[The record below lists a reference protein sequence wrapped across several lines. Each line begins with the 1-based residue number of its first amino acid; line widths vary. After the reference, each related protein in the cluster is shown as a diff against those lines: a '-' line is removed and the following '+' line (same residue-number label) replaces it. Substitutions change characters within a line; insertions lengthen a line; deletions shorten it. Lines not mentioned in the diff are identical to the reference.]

1 MPPDDRA
8 ALLRVMDL
16 SMWTMFTDAM
26 RLAPGSELYETAA
39 FTLHANPDGTAFHNM
54 VLPRGPQDA
63 EALLAA
69 VRDFHGRRRLPF
81 SVWTRAH
88 ADEALEA
95 ALRGCGLVELF
106 RMPAMALLADPGT
119 RCEPAG
125 LEIRRVTDDAG
136 RRDYLEVTA
145 EAYSVY
151 GTPRSIFDR
160 VFTSLES
167 LVAPH
172 VAGFVSYRGRE
183 PVSAALVHLSHGV
196 AGINWVGTVSGARGR
211 GFGEA
216 VTWAAV
222 REGFRRGAALVN
234 LQASP
239 MGRPIYERMGF
250 ITPSDY
256 RVLVPQA

>member
-1 MPPDDRA
+1 MPDDRA
-8 ALLRVMDL
+8 ALLHVMDL
-16 SMWTMFTDAM
+16 SMWAMFTDAM
-26 RLAPGSELYETAA
+26 RLTPGSELYETAA
-39 FTLHANPDGTAFHNM
+39 FTLHANPEGTPFHNM

-63 EALLAA
+63 EPLLAA
-69 VRDFHGRRRLPF
+69 VRDFHGRRGLPF
-81 SVWTRAH
+81 SVWTRGH
-88 ADEALEA
+88 ADGALEA
-95 ALRGCGLVELF
+95 ALLARGFVELF

-136 RRDYLEVTA
+136 RRDYREVTA
-145 EAYSVY
+145 EAYSIY
-151 GTPRSIFDR
+151 GTPRAITDR

-172 VAGFVSYRGRE
+172 VAGFVGYRGAE
-183 PVSAALVHLSHGV
+183 PVAAALVYLSHGV
-196 AGINWVGTVSGARGR
+196 AGINFVGTVTAARG
-211 GFGEA
+211 GGYGEA

-222 REGFRRGAALVN
+222 REGFRRGAAFVN

-239 MGRPIYERMGF
+239 MGRPVYERMGF

-256 RVLVPQA
+256 RVLVPPA